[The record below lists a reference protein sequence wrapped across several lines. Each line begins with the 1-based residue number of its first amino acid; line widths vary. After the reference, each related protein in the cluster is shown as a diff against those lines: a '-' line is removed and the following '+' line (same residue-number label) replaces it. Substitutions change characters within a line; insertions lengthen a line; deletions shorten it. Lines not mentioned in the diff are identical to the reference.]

1 MKNRIIFSIFIF
13 IIIFSGCSTEIEQD
27 IAPTAPSA
35 SYQKGTYTPSAP
47 TIILAGSSGA
57 LKAII
62 CWTNFS
68 DDTAISYNVYRNSS
82 LIGSIDKEN
91 NGPEDGLYYFYIDT
105 APEMGSHDYNVES
118 VGFNGEKASSLVNS
132 VECSNFKS
140 TGSLSGTYF
149 DITFSGQKIY
159 IGGASIIAYNFFTGR
174 AGGCKSD
181 ADGNFSING
190 LPAGTYTV
198 NFYHPYYSS
207 LTSISVT
214 IIDNQTKTT
223 NVEY

>member
-35 SYQKGTYTPSAP
+35 SYKAGTYTPSAP

-57 LKAII
+57 LKAVI
-62 CWTNFS
+62 CWSNFS
-68 DDTAISYNVYRNSS
+68 DDTAASYNVYRNNS

-91 NGPEDGLYYFYIDT
+91 NGPEGGLYYFYVDT
-105 APEMGSHDYNVES
+105 APAPGSYDYKVES
-118 VGFNGEKASSLVNS
+118 VGLNGKKASAPVNS
-132 VECSNFKS
+132 VDCSNFKS
-140 TGSLSGTYF
+140 TGKLEGTYF
-149 DITFSGQKIY
+149 DINFSGQKLY
-159 IGGASIIAYNFFTGR
+159 IGGASIIAYDVPFGGR

-190 LPAGTYTV
+190 LPAGIYSV
-198 NFYHPYYSS
+198 DFYHSYY
-207 LTSISVT
+207 LPTSIIVT
-214 IIDNQTKTT
+214 ITKNLTT
-223 NVEY
+223 TANVEY